1 MNESR
6 SHHFGHSSQGI
17 SNPYQQQRPQQQQ
30 QQQPAAAPVAQQA
43 FPQPQPLQQQQE
55 PTRSN
60 HSTHQP
66 NDQNQSNISF
76 SAAPVEHIIKCMTVF
91 TDGKRI
97 AFACYHEDTNEI
109 LLEDCIICNDGD
121 IEAFIHSFLSIAR
134 PNLILIST
142 KIASDPQLMTYLTQ
156 NPLDI
161 EQMNA
166 ATGNGNG
173 NAAPNTRNSRIP
185 YQLLRSKAFDL
196 KNCKQLIL
204 NQLRVLSLFHS
215 KQHHDPTRQFPNNHQ
230 TYDSC
235 SNYHAI
241 SSTVNFDSH
250 TLLKALGSLLFH
262 LQSTIYSMED
272 GNTVTVNQ
280 ITHVQSNKYMKI
292 DSETCYALHIFSQK
306 KKGYSLYT
314 LLNRCKSKIGKQC
327 LKKIMLR
334 PLLDP
339 VEIQERQD
347 GVELFLRS
355 NVKDVVARLTSFLMR
370 IGSVDSILQKIA
382 KCTTSPIDFVVLM
395 RGLGA
400 MISILDIL
408 NNDLR
413 NILIGHV
420 RALEQQERTRQAEA
434 EMYLLR
440 RQIALV
446 ENLVDDCN
454 VTELQDLLERM
465 NAIIDQE
472 ATSMKK
478 DSVVIQYGYDEDL
491 DSDREIYDNMDGEIL
506 FSLSFGVRECTLI
519 NSSSCLFDP

>member
-30 QQQPAAAPVAQQA
+30 PPRQQQPAAAPVAHQP
-43 FPQPQPLQQQQE
+43 FPQPRPLQQQQQA
-55 PTRSN
+55 TRPN
-60 HSTHQP
+60 HSSNEP
-66 NDQNQSNISF
+66 NNRNQNNVSF
-76 SAAPVEHIIKCMTVF
+76 SAAPVEQIVKCMTVF

-109 LLEDCIICNDGD
+109 LLEDCIICNKDE
-121 IEAFIHSFLSIAR
+121 IETFIQSFLSIAR

-142 KIASDPQLMTYLTQ
+142 KVASDSQLMTYLTQ
-156 NPLDI
+156 NPI
-161 EQMNA
+161 EHDMMNA
-166 ATGNGNG
+166 ATANRNG
-173 NAAPNTRNSRIP
+173 NATPNTRNSKIP

-215 KQHHDPTRQFPNNHQ
+215 KQNQDPTRQFPNNRQ
-230 TYDSC
+230 TYDSS

-241 SSTVNFDSH
+241 SSILNFDSP

-292 DSETCYALHIFSQK
+292 DSETLFALHIFSNK

-339 VEIQERQD
+339 VEIQKRQD
-347 GVELFLRS
+347 GVELFLKS
-355 NVKDVVARLTSFLMR
+355 SVKEVVARLNAFLMR
-370 IGSVDSILQKIA
+370 IGSVDSILHKIA
-382 KCTTSPIDFVVLM
+382 KCTTSPLDFVVLM
-395 RGLGA
+395 KGLGA
-400 MISILDIL
+400 MISIVDIL

-413 NILIGHV
+413 NILIGQV
-420 RALEQQERTRQAEA
+420 RALEQQERTEQTEA
-434 EMYLLR
+434 EMHLLR

-446 ENLVDDCN
+446 ENLVDECN
-454 VTELQDLLERM
+454 VAELQYLLDQM
-465 NAIIDQE
+465 NGTIDQE

-478 DSVVIQYGYDEDL
+478 DSVVI
-491 DSDREIYDNMDGEIL
+491 
-506 FSLSFGVRECTLI
+506 
-519 NSSSCLFDP
+519 